1 MKLRPYQDEAADFLY
16 ETDRAMILAAVGAGK
31 TAITL
36 AAMQDMVRQGVA
48 RRWLVLAP
56 KRVATDVWPVEA
68 PKWAPGLTLAVAVGT
83 PAQRAA
89 AFASKADVVVTN
101 YDTIQTLPSLDG
113 FDGVVFDELT
123 RLKNPSG
130 ARFKDLFKKLDN
142 MKFRWGLTG
151 SFTSNGLEDVFGQ
164 CKVINVDLLGRSKG
178 AFLQTWFIPIS
189 REFGQWVAR
198 PSALAGIMAKI
209 KPATFV
215 LDAGE
220 YSDKL
225 PPLNV
230 VEVKSTMD
238 MKAYDRMKRDYVAQV
253 GGETVTALT
262 AAAVTQKLQ
271 QLACIAN
278 GVPVLTRAGWVPIQK
293 LADQEV
299 WDGEAWVRHGGVV
312 ARGSKEVGLCHGVP
326 MTYDHKVLTVS
337 GWRMAEEI
345 WYGASRGRFNRAPVR
360 LPNGYRAGGRVEV
373 QVRALA
379 MPMPVWERGSSREPV
394 CSHLPPASAQLRV
407 PARQP
412 DARHDRHP
420 PVPDVAG
427 YGETLP
433 PSIRQRFRKLRRT
446 WHRGLSDVGG
456 QLRCFLAGYAG
467 GLRGSP
473 DDRPDRQQRPVHPD
487 QLSVGDDGRAAQQP
501 TGQRVRGYAV
511 GPHDGDAGRAGGRSE
526 TSDFGRADTARVA
539 CRAGAFCAE
548 TYDILSCGP
557 RNRFVVLGRDGPLI
571 VHNCGWAYSPSPVW
585 FSSHRF
591 DRLEELLAENQR
603 ANTLVVYNYREEL
616 AELKRRYPQAQT
628 LDDPYAIQRWN
639 DGDIEMLLVHPKC
652 LHPETEVLTEYRGWV
667 PIVDVLAS
675 ERVFDGVEYVSHS
688 GCVYSG
694 HETVVERFGIRMTP
708 AHRLLV
714 GGAWVEAKDVGT
726 DSDTER
732 KARYVYEG
740 NDARLRA
747 LLAVR
752 HNAHDAGAELAA
764 ACPQRGSELPCLPTR
779 PDASASAES
788 VGCYAPPLQQRSRQG
803 ICKLRRPGHISVRAL
818 ASVFRRFL
826 LRHGPHLLGRH
837 DVGSPRRE
845 RGLRAKQLPVGI
857 EAGAASQQAHNAQ
870 NYLQGPG
877 PSSSGTVPIYRF
889 KPVHSVDATE
899 RRDDSG
905 RGGSGS
911 ASVDIQEKPQT
922 SDVYDLVD
930 CGPRSRFVIR
940 NAAGE
945 AFISHNSAG
954 HGLNLQHGGSHI
966 VFVSLPWS
974 LELFEQTV
982 GRLHRSGQKHP
993 VWAYVLMTEKTIDER
1008 IWQSLHDKRS
1018 LSQLATEEL
1027 AA

>member
-1 MKLRPYQDEAADFLY
+1 MQLRPYQDEAADFLFA
-16 ETDRAMILAAVGAGK
+16 TDRAMILAPVGAGK

-36 AAMQDMVRQGVA
+36 TAMRDAVREGVA

-56 KRVATDVWPVEA
+56 RRVATDVWPVEA
-68 PKWAPGLTLAVAVGT
+68 AKWAPGLKVAVAVGT
-83 PAQRAA
+83 PAQRVAA
-89 AFASKADVVVTN
+89 LGSDADVVVAN
-101 YDTIQTLPSLDG
+101 YDTIQSLPALDR

-130 ARFKDLFKKLDN
+130 ARFKALFKKLEN
-142 MKFRWGLTG
+142 IPIRWGLTG

-164 CKVINVDLLGRSKG
+164 CKVIDVDLLGRSKG

-238 MKAYDRMKRDYVAQV
+238 MKAYDKMKRDYVAQV
-253 GGETVTALT
+253 GTETVTALT
-262 AAAVTQKLQ
+262 AAAMTSKLQ
-271 QLACIAN
+271 QLA
-278 GVPVLTRAGWVPIQK
+278 G
-293 LADQEV
+293 
-299 WDGEAWVRHGGVV
+299 
-312 ARGSKEVGLCHGVP
+312 
-326 MTYDHKVLTVS
+326 
-337 GWRMAEEI
+337 
-345 WYGASRGRFNRAPVR
+345 
-360 LPNGYRAGGRVEV
+360 
-373 QVRALA
+373 
-379 MPMPVWERGSSREPV
+379 
-394 CSHLPPASAQLRV
+394 
-407 PARQP
+407 
-412 DARHDRHP
+412 
-420 PVPDVAG
+420 
-427 YGETLP
+427 
-433 PSIRQRFRKLRRT
+433 
-446 WHRGLSDVGG
+446 
-456 QLRCFLAGYAG
+456 
-467 GLRGSP
+467 
-473 DDRPDRQQRPVHPD
+473 
-487 QLSVGDDGRAAQQP
+487 
-501 TGQRVRGYAV
+501 
-511 GPHDGDAGRAGGRSE
+511 
-526 TSDFGRADTARVA
+526 
-539 CRAGAFCAE
+539 
-548 TYDILSCGP
+548 
-557 RNRFVVLGRDGPLI
+557 
-571 VHNCGWAYSPSPVW
+571 GWAYSPSPVW
-585 FSSHRF
+585 FSPHRF
-591 DRLEELLAENQR
+591 DRLDEVLEGNQR

-616 AELKRRYPQAQT
+616 AELLRRYPTAQT
-628 LDDPYAIQRWN
+628 LDDDDAITRWN
-639 DGDIEMLLVHPKC
+639 AGKIEMLLVHPKC

-714 GGAWVEAKDVGT
+714 DGAWVEAKDVGT

-740 NDARLRA
+740 DDARLRA
-747 LLAVR
+747 LLAVQGDAHNAGSELAEAHPPVLLILQGLPCQPDTSASAEGVDFHDPPLSHPQHQGLRELRRAR
-752 HNAHDAGAELAA
+752 HNGVYAVAHVFRDFLSRHVAHLLGGHDAGAA
-764 ACPQRGSELPCLPTR
+764 
-779 PDASASAES
+779 
-788 VGCYAPPLQQRSRQG
+788 
-803 ICKLRRPGHISVRAL
+803 
-818 ASVFRRFL
+818 
-826 LRHGPHLLGRH
+826 
-837 DVGSPRRE
+837 RRE
-845 RGLRAKQLPVGI
+845 RGLQPRQLPVGV
-857 EAGAASQQAHNAQ
+857 ETGAAGQQAHNAAA
-870 NYLQGPG
+870 NLRRALASLG
-877 PSSSGTVPIYRF
+877 GTVPCDWVEQGHTLNEAYQGF
-889 KPVHSVDATE
+889 VG
-899 RRDDSG
+899 G
-905 RGGSGS
+905 RGGSSG
-911 ASVDIQEKPQT
+911 ASVDIQEEPQT

-930 CGPRSRFVIR
+930 CGPRTRFVIR